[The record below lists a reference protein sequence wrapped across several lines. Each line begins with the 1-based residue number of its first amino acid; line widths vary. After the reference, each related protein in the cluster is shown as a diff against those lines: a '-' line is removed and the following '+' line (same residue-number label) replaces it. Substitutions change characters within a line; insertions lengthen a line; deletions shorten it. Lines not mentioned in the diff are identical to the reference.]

1 MSASQTSMACLPPW
15 ASRGRP
21 EPNYDSI
28 VSAWLLWAIAAVLL
42 SVGEIFTPG
51 MFFLGPVALAAVAA
65 AVVALLGVGVALQL
79 VVFIAGSI
87 ATVAFLRPIA
97 RRHLHMPAALRTGT
111 AALEGTKAV
120 VLQRVDVNGG
130 RVRIGGEEWSARAY
144 IEDQVFEPGTRVEV
158 VKIEGATAL
167 VYE

>member
-1 MSASQTSMACLPPW
+1 MP
-15 ASRGRP
+15 
-21 EPNYDSI
+21 
-28 VSAWLLWAIAAVLL
+28 AWLIWAIVAVLL
-42 SVGEIFTPG
+42 SVGEILTPG
-51 MFFLGPVALAAVAA
+51 LFFLGPVALAAVAA
-65 AVVALLGVGVALQL
+65 ALVALLGPGVVAQL
-79 VVFIAGSI
+79 IVFIAGSI

-97 RRHLHMPAALRTGT
+97 RRHVHMPAALRTGT

-120 VLQRVDVNGG
+120 VLQRVDASGG

-144 IEDQVFEPGTRVEV
+144 MEDQVLEPGTRVDV